1 MIFTQIPRKN
11 IFKNLHSKTNHI
23 IINTMLKK
31 NKPQVLFFILLNL
44 FFSITLFAQK
54 SVYAGI
60 EIGRRA
66 IKVSVIDVNNIKK
79 ADYKIL
85 SFWTDRIPFADHI
98 GATGELTAEDINKTS
113 VIVVDQL
120 KKIRAEYKMLDEN
133 IFIVAA
139 PVFSNARN
147 LDVLKKKIS
156 SLTNKELEV
165 LEVNEEAKT
174 LVKGAIPPV
183 DYANAFLLDIGAQTT
198 KGGYIDELKDNKLEF
213 IPLELDFGT
222 MTLTDAVEKT
232 VVNKSQ
238 INDMSTYQ
246 EKSFDYN
253 PILRKKTQA
262 MFDAN
267 PLLTKKDKL
276 YLSGGAVWAFS
287 TLYFD
292 ENVKD
297 HYIALTLQ
305 DVIDYDAILKNNFGK
320 FTNLAKTNKEAAR
333 VLNTYD
339 QKYLISANNI
349 LVTCLESIP
358 NAATK
363 KIYFVKDGQVT
374 WLMSYIADRS
384 KKINTN
390 F

>member
-1 MIFTQIPRKN
+1 
-11 IFKNLHSKTNHI
+11 
-23 IINTMLKK
+23 MLKK
-31 NKPQVLFFILLNL
+31 NKPQILFFILLNL
-44 FFSITLFAQK
+44 FFTLNSFAQK
-54 SVYAGI
+54 SIYAGI

-66 IKVSVIDVNNIKK
+66 IKVSVVDVNNIKK

-85 SFWTDRIPFADHI
+85 SFWTERIPFADHI
-98 GATGELTAEDINKTS
+98 GASGKLTPEDINKTS
-113 VIVVDQL
+113 LTIVDQL
-120 KKIRAEYKMLDEN
+120 KKIKADYKMLDEN

-139 PVFSNARN
+139 PVFTSASNF
-147 LDVLKKKIS
+147 DVLKSKIT
-156 SLTNKELEV
+156 SLTNKELEI
-165 LEVNEEAKT
+165 LDGNEEAKT

-232 VVNKSQ
+232 VTNKSQ
-238 INDMSTYQ
+238 LNDMSTYQ
-246 EKSFDYN
+246 EKSFDFN
-253 PILRKKTQA
+253 PKLRKKTKEL
-262 MFDAN
+262 FDAN
-267 PLLTKKDKL
+267 PLLMKKDKL

-287 TLYFD
+287 TLYYD

-297 HYIALTLQ
+297 HYIPLTLQ

-320 FTNLAKTNKEAAR
+320 FTNLAKTNKEMAR
-333 VLNTYD
+333 VLSTYD

-358 NAATK
+358 NLETK
-363 KIYFVKDGQVT
+363 KIYFVKEGQVT
-374 WLMSYIADRS
+374 WLISYIADRS
-384 KKINTN
+384 KKVNTN

>member
-1 MIFTQIPRKN
+1 
-11 IFKNLHSKTNHI
+11 
-23 IINTMLKK
+23 MLKK

-44 FFSITLFAQK
+44 FFSITLFSQK
-54 SVYAGI
+54 SIYAGI

-85 SFWTDRIPFADHI
+85 SFWTERIPFADHI
-98 GATGELTAEDINKTS
+98 GATGELTPEDINKTS

-120 KKIRAEYKMLDEN
+120 KKIRTDYKMLDEN

-139 PVFSNARN
+139 PVFANAKN
-147 LDVLKKKIS
+147 INVLKNKIATLTSKELDVLD
-156 SLTNKELEV
+156 
-165 LEVNEEAKT
+165 VNEEAKT

-183 DYANAFLLDIGAQTT
+183 DYPNAFLLDIGAQTT

-246 EKSFDYN
+246 EKAFDFN
-253 PILRKKTQA
+253 PTLRKKTKA
-262 MFDAN
+262 LFDAN
-267 PLLTKKDKL
+267 PTLEKKDKL

-287 TLYFD
+287 TLFYEDAKEHF
-292 ENVKD
+292 VT
-297 HYIALTLQ
+297 LTLQ

-320 FTNLAKTNKEAAR
+320 FTTLAKTNKEAAR
-333 VLNTYD
+333 VLSTYD

-349 LVTCLESIP
+349 LMTCLESIP
-358 NAATK
+358 NSGTK
-363 KIYFVKDGQVT
+363 KIYFVKEGQVI
-374 WLMSYIADRS
+374 WLISYIADRS
-384 KKINTN
+384 KKVNTN

>member
-1 MIFTQIPRKN
+1 
-11 IFKNLHSKTNHI
+11 
-23 IINTMLKK
+23 MLKK

-44 FFSITLFAQK
+44 FFTLNSFAQK
-54 SVYAGI
+54 SIYAGI

-66 IKVSVIDVNNIKK
+66 IKVSVVDVNNIKK

-85 SFWTDRIPFADHI
+85 SFWTERIPFADHI
-98 GATGELTAEDINKTS
+98 SASGKLTPEDINKTS
-113 VIVVDQL
+113 LTIVDQL
-120 KKIRAEYKMLDEN
+120 KKIKADYKMLDEN

-139 PVFSNARN
+139 PVFASASNF
-147 LDVLKKKIS
+147 DVLKSKIS
-156 SLTNKELEV
+156 SLTNKELEI
-165 LEVNEEAKT
+165 LDGTEEAKT

-232 VVNKSQ
+232 VTNKSQ
-238 INDMSTYQ
+238 LNNMSTYQ
-246 EKSFDYN
+246 EKSFDFN
-253 PILRKKTQA
+253 PKLRKKTKEL
-262 MFDAN
+262 FDAN
-267 PLLTKKDKL
+267 PLLMKKDKL

-287 TLYFD
+287 TLYYD

-297 HYIALTLQ
+297 HYIPLTLQ

-320 FTNLAKTNKEAAR
+320 FTNLAKTNKEMAR
-333 VLNTYD
+333 VLSTYD

-358 NAATK
+358 NLETK
-363 KIYFVKDGQVT
+363 KIYFVKEGQVT
-374 WLMSYIADRS
+374 WLISYIADRS
-384 KKINTN
+384 KKVNTN

>member
-1 MIFTQIPRKN
+1 
-11 IFKNLHSKTNHI
+11 
-23 IINTMLKK
+23 MLKK